1 MNIFKKFS
9 KKVRYKFLGWKN
21 EEIKKQFHNSVSFW
35 GQEVMTGRQL
45 PRSPEGVMLIDDKED
60 KNGTIINSTIT
71 IDYLP
76 EYTDEKKI
84 DKFMDESD
92 ILVEKID

>member
-1 MNIFKKFS
+1 MKFFKNPY
-9 KKVRYKFLGWKN
+9 KKIHYKFLGWKN
-21 EEIKKQFHNSVSFW
+21 EDLKEKFHNSVSFW

-60 KNGTIINSTIT
+60 KNGTILNSKIT

-92 ILVEKID
+92 ILVDKID